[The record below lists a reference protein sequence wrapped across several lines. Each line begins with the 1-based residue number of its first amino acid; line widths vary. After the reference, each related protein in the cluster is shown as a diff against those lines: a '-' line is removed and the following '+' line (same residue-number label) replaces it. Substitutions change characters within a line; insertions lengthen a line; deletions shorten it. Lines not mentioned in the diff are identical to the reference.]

1 MSYRD
6 SIVHK
11 IDCPRSIEH
20 FAKFQRLRFVVY
32 FVLIARRKGG
42 ERERERKR
50 GSGERKPDVIIS
62 ISPGNRRVEVKEL
75 SIEPDGMN
83 FVF

>member
-42 ERERERKR
+42 ERERKR

-75 SIEPDGMN
+75 SIKPDGMN